1 MVDVPDGVEIPDD
14 LQSAYTAEQK
24 TEDKVTEARAES
36 VELHA
41 AYEKQQAK
49 VRKARTPFEAT
60 RETRRTLEREY
71 GIGEWAASGAP
82 TQTISGQKY
91 KREGA

>member
-14 LQSAYTAEQK
+14 LQSAYTAEAK
-24 TEDKVTEARAES
+24 AEDKVTEARAES

-49 VRKARTPFEAT
+49 VRKARIPFEAT
-60 RETRRTLEREY
+60 RETRRILEREY
-71 GIGEWAASGAP
+71 GIGEWAASGIAA
-82 TQTISGQKY
+82 TTIG
-91 KREGA
+91 GD